1 MKSTAV
7 KCSAGKAWFNAV
19 QVLTLLPLFVDRDDV
34 QGWPCKLIE
43 KEERLQLPLCFKG
56 SEKLCTLWSVGE
68 LMNLGHLDLPKSIW
82 LEGRDRDTDGSS
94 GGSRGTVGRR
104 DRPRG
109 GDVG

>member
-82 LEGRDRDTDGSS
+82 LEGRGEIGIRTSRVVRLGGAIDREE
-94 GGSRGTVGRR
+94 GTL
-104 DRPRG
+104 DR
-109 GDVG
+109 

>member
-1 MKSTAV
+1 M
-7 KCSAGKAWFNAV
+7 
-19 QVLTLLPLFVDRDDV
+19 
-34 QGWPCKLIE
+34 
-43 KEERLQLPLCFKG
+43 QLPLCFKG

-82 LEGRDRDTDGSS
+82 RGKGRDRDTDGSS
-94 GGSRGTVGRR
+94 GTVGRR